1 MRTNFNAMAL
11 IGRVLLALVFL
22 LSGIGKL
29 RGFDGT
35 MAYISSVGLPLAGVL
50 AALALALEIVAGVA
64 LILGYR
70 TRWAALA
77 LAAFTLVAAFLFH
90 NFWSMPVAGAGD
102 AADHVP
108 QESGDCRRPADGG
121 RLRSRRLER
130 RPALGVCAS
139 GENRL
144 RNPAMCRISSSQTEC
159 GISYSCHS
167 SG

>member
-1 MRTNFNAMAL
+1 MKASFNAMAL
-11 IGRVLLALVFL
+11 FGRVLLALVFL

-35 MAYISSVGLPLAGVL
+35 VAYISSVGLPLPSVL

-90 NFWSMPVAGAGD
+90 NFWSMPEQAQVMQQIMFLKNLAIAGGLLMVAAYGPGAWSLD
-102 AADHVP
+102 
-108 QESGDCRRPADGG
+108 RR
-121 RLRSRRLER
+121 
-130 RPALGVCAS
+130 
-139 GENRL
+139 
-144 RNPAMCRISSSQTEC
+144 
-159 GISYSCHS
+159 
-167 SG
+167 

>member
-1 MRTNFNAMAL
+1 MAL
-11 IGRVLLALVFL
+11 LGRILLALVFL

-35 MAYISSVGLPLAGVL
+35 MAYISSAGLPLPGVL

-90 NFWSMPVAGAGD
+90 NFWSMPEQAQVMQQIMFLKNLAIAGGLLMVAAYGPGAWSVD
-102 AADHVP
+102 
-108 QESGDCRRPADGG
+108 RR
-121 RLRSRRLER
+121 
-130 RPALGVCAS
+130 
-139 GENRL
+139 
-144 RNPAMCRISSSQTEC
+144 
-159 GISYSCHS
+159 
-167 SG
+167 

>member
-11 IGRVLLALVFL
+11 AGRVLLALVFL

-90 NFWSMPVAGAGD
+90 NFWSMPEQAQVMQQIMFLKNLAIAGGLLMVAAYGPGAWSVD
-102 AADHVP
+102 
-108 QESGDCRRPADGG
+108 RR
-121 RLRSRRLER
+121 
-130 RPALGVCAS
+130 
-139 GENRL
+139 
-144 RNPAMCRISSSQTEC
+144 
-159 GISYSCHS
+159 
-167 SG
+167 

>member
-11 IGRVLLALVFL
+11 SGRVLLALVFL

-35 MAYISSVGLPLAGVL
+35 VGYISSVGLPLPGVL
-50 AALALALEIVAGVA
+50 TALALALEIVAGVA

-90 NFWSMPVAGAGD
+90 NFWSMPEQAQVMQQIMFLKNLAIAGGLLMVAAYGPGAWSVD
-102 AADHVP
+102 
-108 QESGDCRRPADGG
+108 RR
-121 RLRSRRLER
+121 
-130 RPALGVCAS
+130 
-139 GENRL
+139 
-144 RNPAMCRISSSQTEC
+144 
-159 GISYSCHS
+159 
-167 SG
+167 

>member
-11 IGRVLLALVFL
+11 AGRVLLALVFL

-90 NFWSMPVAGAGD
+90 NFWSMPEEAQVMQQIMFLKNLAIAGGLLMVAAYGPGAWSVD
-102 AADHVP
+102 
-108 QESGDCRRPADGG
+108 RR
-121 RLRSRRLER
+121 
-130 RPALGVCAS
+130 
-139 GENRL
+139 
-144 RNPAMCRISSSQTEC
+144 
-159 GISYSCHS
+159 
-167 SG
+167 

>member
-1 MRTNFNAMAL
+1 MKASFNAMAL
-11 IGRVLLALVFL
+11 FGRVLLALVFL

-35 MAYISSVGLPLAGVL
+35 VAYISSVGLPLPSVL

-90 NFWSMPVAGAGD
+90 NFWSMPEQAQVMQQIMFLKNLAIAGGLLMVAAYGPGAWSVD
-102 AADHVP
+102 
-108 QESGDCRRPADGG
+108 RR
-121 RLRSRRLER
+121 
-130 RPALGVCAS
+130 
-139 GENRL
+139 
-144 RNPAMCRISSSQTEC
+144 
-159 GISYSCHS
+159 
-167 SG
+167 

>member
-11 IGRVLLALVFL
+11 AGRVLLALVFL

-35 MAYISSVGLPLAGVL
+35 MAYISSVGLPLAGAL

-90 NFWSMPVAGAGD
+90 NFWSMPEQAQVMQQIMFLKNLAIAGGLLMVAAYGPGAWSVD
-102 AADHVP
+102 
-108 QESGDCRRPADGG
+108 RR
-121 RLRSRRLER
+121 
-130 RPALGVCAS
+130 
-139 GENRL
+139 
-144 RNPAMCRISSSQTEC
+144 
-159 GISYSCHS
+159 
-167 SG
+167 

>member
-11 IGRVLLALVFL
+11 LGRILLALVFL

-35 MAYISSVGLPLAGVL
+35 MAYISSAGLPLPGVL

-90 NFWSMPVAGAGD
+90 NFWSMPEQAQVMQQIMFLKNLAIAGGLLMVAAYGPGAWS
-102 AADHVP
+102 VY
-108 QESGDCRRPADGG
+108 RR
-121 RLRSRRLER
+121 
-130 RPALGVCAS
+130 
-139 GENRL
+139 
-144 RNPAMCRISSSQTEC
+144 
-159 GISYSCHS
+159 
-167 SG
+167 

>member
-11 IGRVLLALVFL
+11 LGRILLALVFL

-35 MAYISSVGLPLAGVL
+35 MAYISSAGLPLPGVL

-90 NFWSMPVAGAGD
+90 NFWSMPEQAQVMQQIMFLKNLAIAGGLLMVAAYGPGAWSVD
-102 AADHVP
+102 
-108 QESGDCRRPADGG
+108 RR
-121 RLRSRRLER
+121 
-130 RPALGVCAS
+130 
-139 GENRL
+139 
-144 RNPAMCRISSSQTEC
+144 
-159 GISYSCHS
+159 
-167 SG
+167 

>member
-1 MRTNFNAMAL
+1 MRTSFNAMAL

-90 NFWSMPVAGAGD
+90 NFWSMPEPAQVMQQIMFLKNLAIAGGLLMVAAYGPGAWSID
-102 AADHVP
+102 
-108 QESGDCRRPADGG
+108 RR
-121 RLRSRRLER
+121 
-130 RPALGVCAS
+130 
-139 GENRL
+139 
-144 RNPAMCRISSSQTEC
+144 
-159 GISYSCHS
+159 
-167 SG
+167 

>member
-90 NFWSMPVAGAGD
+90 NFWSMPEQAQVMQQIMFLKNLAIVGGLLMVAAYGPGAWSVD
-102 AADHVP
+102 
-108 QESGDCRRPADGG
+108 RR
-121 RLRSRRLER
+121 
-130 RPALGVCAS
+130 
-139 GENRL
+139 
-144 RNPAMCRISSSQTEC
+144 
-159 GISYSCHS
+159 
-167 SG
+167 

>member
-1 MRTNFNAMAL
+1 MAL

-90 NFWSMPVAGAGD
+90 NFWSMPEQAQVMQQIMFLKNLAIAGGLLMVAAYGPGAWSID
-102 AADHVP
+102 
-108 QESGDCRRPADGG
+108 RR
-121 RLRSRRLER
+121 
-130 RPALGVCAS
+130 
-139 GENRL
+139 
-144 RNPAMCRISSSQTEC
+144 
-159 GISYSCHS
+159 
-167 SG
+167 